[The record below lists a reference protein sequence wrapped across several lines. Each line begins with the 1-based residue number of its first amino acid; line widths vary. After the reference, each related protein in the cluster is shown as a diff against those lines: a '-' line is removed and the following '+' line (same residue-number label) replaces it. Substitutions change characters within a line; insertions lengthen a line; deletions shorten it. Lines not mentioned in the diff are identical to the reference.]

1 MEVVVKRVFLS
12 FKMEDK
18 KQVDGIRLMAWND
31 RFDLEFYD
39 ESVRTPYD
47 SEDAKYIRSQ
57 IKPKINRASCTVCFV
72 GANTHQ
78 SKWVDWELQTSIDLG
93 KGIVLMGL
101 PRGPDRL
108 TLPTPVRDRDWHL
121 WNPDLLQVLIERVS

>member
-1 MEVVVKRVFLS
+1 MKRVFIS

-57 IKPKINRASCTVCFV
+57 IRPKINRASAVVCFMS
-72 GANTHQ
+72 ASTHQ
-78 SKWVDWELQTSIDLG
+78 SKWVNWELTTAQELEKTI
-93 KGIVLMGL
+93 ILMGL
-101 PRGPDRL
+101 PGGPKSL
-108 TLPTPVRDRDWHL
+108 VLPAAVKGQTWHL
-121 WNPDLLQVLIERVS
+121 WDPAVLQRMIEAA